1 MCLATIGLHIAK
13 KNINEV
19 ALYSMQSFAVVIM
32 LCAALLNDCSVA
44 LVALTV
50 VTFCV
55 KAVFA
60 PLFLS
65 RLIRRHNIG
74 FESNAY
80 ANIPQTLF
88 VLVCL
93 FLLVSSQ
100 VFAPVIGIAHQNH
113 QYVVIALWLVFAS
126 VLLMANRKGALSQAT
141 GVLSLEN
148 SIVVFGIFTGLE
160 QSAMLQM
167 GVLFDV
173 FVWLV
178 IAMVMVSL
186 VYKHTGSLDVTKM
199 KDLRD

>member
-1 MCLATIGLHIAK
+1 M
-13 KNINEV
+13 
-19 ALYSMQSFAVVIM
+19 
-32 LCAALLNDCSVA
+32 
-44 LVALTV
+44 
-50 VTFCV
+50 
-55 KAVFA
+55 
-60 PLFLS
+60 
-65 RLIRRHNIG
+65 
-74 FESNAY
+74 
-80 ANIPQTLF
+80 
-88 VLVCL
+88 
-93 FLLVSSQ
+93 FLLVSRKYLRQ
-100 VFAPVIGIAHQNH
+100 LLVLRTNNH